1 MALRDTSR
9 LLLVLGFL
17 LLQGPITARTAIAQY
32 DAPLPPSAGD
42 KAPVGPKIDEA
53 QRFFALLMAASDA
66 GDREALA
73 SFRPYYDVLHG
84 QVFIEDVMS
93 EPAAASAMAREFDK
107 WLTEKALAGSP
118 TAQYWMG
125 ERAGMVDHPGDESAG
140 LIEIERWYRAAAE
153 QDSRRRRVHSG
164 KFSSWPTNF
173 VANPSSRKNGSSK
186 LYAKAKSEQT
196 STCSG
201 L

>member
-1 MALRDTSR
+1 
-9 LLLVLGFL
+9 
-17 LLQGPITARTAIAQY
+17 
-32 DAPLPPSAGD
+32 
-42 KAPVGPKIDEA
+42 VGPKIDEA

-153 QDSRRRRVHSG
+153 QGFAPAQSALGQILIMAHEFRREPFEPEKWLLQAVRQGEVIADQYLLWSIDVDSVSPG
-164 KFSSWPTNF
+164 Y
-173 VANPSSRKNGSSK
+173 APSPEILVWLQQQSDTGDE
-186 LYAKAKSEQT
+186 KAKRLLT
-196 STCSG
+196 R
-201 L
+201 LAPKN